1 MRDDNMRRR
10 ILLLILLIIALITSF
25 AGCSMPAETNMEA
38 SEKSLY
44 DQGLEITSVV
54 KEMAG
59 SRAYLDGIGAVE
71 EIRPYLQ
78 NASAGYYAI
87 PKDVYCVTVSQSDIY
102 SGYEIDPNDLTDEL
116 QSQFVSQGYRGLISC
131 LNAQQ
136 GTACLAASNCCIAR
150 KTFTCTDFS
159 ENVIYIYTFINSTP
173 VGVIFT
179 AGENNSVLAEGYLI
193 FQDDIDVDGEESVAA
208 CFEPVRA
215 TVKKVADTN
224 E

>member
-1 MRDDNMRRR
+1 MRRR
-10 ILLLILLIIALITSF
+10 ILLLILLIIALIASF
-25 AGCSMPAETNMEA
+25 AGCSMPVETNMEA

-150 KTFTCTDFS
+150 KTFT
-159 ENVIYIYTFINSTP
+159 TP